1 MTNENVNAAKEQT
14 MKTTIPKLRKM
25 IRKVI
30 SESSHGYGGHEGG
43 SMASGQSGLGSD
55 METNPVLA
63 KAYEEGFE
71 QGRHDSTDD
80 MESELHPYAFNST
93 EEYEAFKAGYEDA
106 MYG

>member
-1 MTNENVNAAKEQT
+1 MKLSKRQLKRIIREEYSRLKNKGLIKET
-14 MKTTIPKLRKM
+14 E
-25 IRKVI
+25 I
-30 SESSHGYGGHEGG
+30 STPIER
-43 SMASGQSGLGSD
+43 D
-55 METNPVLA
+55 PVLA

-71 QGRHDSTDD
+71 QGRHDSADG